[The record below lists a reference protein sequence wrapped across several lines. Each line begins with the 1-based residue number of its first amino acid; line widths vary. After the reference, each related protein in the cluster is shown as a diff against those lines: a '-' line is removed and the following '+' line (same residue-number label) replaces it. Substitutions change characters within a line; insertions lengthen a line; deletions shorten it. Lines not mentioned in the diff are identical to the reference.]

1 MRQGLKIKCLKKSK
15 DKDTKKNGGN
25 PKIIVKD

>member
-1 MRQGLKIKCLKKSK
+1 MRQDLETKYLEKSK

-25 PKIIVKD
+25 PKIIEKD